1 MSHWQKYHARWSQIQ
16 PPLRPDPDV
25 VTCIQHCVGDLTG
38 PVLLLGVTPELADA
52 FDQVDAVDR
61 NPAMITNVWPGNAGD
76 KKAVEGNWL
85 DITLPGDHYAAV
97 IGDGSLNNIAWPNEI
112 AHLLDRVM
120 QWLKPG
126 GTFACRLFER
136 PPGGYSRR
144 HLQRIAAEPATIN
157 FHAFKWQVAM
167 HLAQERGANVLVTAI
182 LALVNELFPDRD
194 ELSRTTGWPRSAID
208 TIDVYQGSP
217 VSYCFPDRTEFT
229 EALPASATNVRFL
242 ACGHYDL
249 AACCPVLTF
258 EKPG

>member
-25 VTCIQHCVGDLTG
+25 VDCLRHCVGAHAG

-52 FDQVDAVDR
+52 FDHVDAVDR
-61 NPAMITNVWPGNAGD
+61 NPAMIGNVWPGDREG

-85 DITLPGDHYAAV
+85 DIPLPQSHYAAV
-97 IGDGSLNNIAWPNEI
+97 IGDGSLNNVTWRSEI
-112 AHLLDRVM
+112 ALLLERAM

-144 HLQRIAAEPATIN
+144 HLQRVISEPAGIN

-167 HLAQERGANVLVTAI
+167 HIAEERGANVPVVSI
-182 LALVNELFPDRD
+182 LALIDELSPDRD
-194 ELSRTTGWPRSAID
+194 VLSRTTGWPRQAID
-208 TIDVYQGSP
+208 TIDVYRGSAI
-217 VSYCFPDRTEFT
+217 SYSFPDRREFT
-229 EALPASATNVRFL
+229 EALPQDATNVRFL
-242 ACGHYDL
+242 ECGHYDL
-249 AACCPVLTF
+249 ASRCPILMF
-258 EKPG
+258 SRPA